1 MLIEKHLSFAKLNIT
16 VYDFENKGDELEAHS
31 HKEGAT
37 HISNC
42 SRGSVL
48 VITDEWSKTLVS
60 GDIIEFFADQ
70 NHAIVA
76 LEDNSR
82 IVNIPKYG

>member
-1 MLIEKHLSFAKLNIT
+1 MLIERLLTFGKLDLT
-16 VYDFENKGDELEAHS
+16 VYDFEYCGDELESHS
-31 HKEGAT
+31 HKEGGT
-37 HISNC
+37 HITTC
-42 SRGSVL
+42 SRGSVS
-48 VITDEWSKTLVS
+48 VITDEWTKILKN

-82 IVNIPKYG
+82 IMNVPKYV

>member
-1 MLIEKHLSFAKLNIT
+1 MLIEKHLSFAKLNVI
-16 VYDFENKGDELEAHS
+16 VYDFENKGDELEMHF
-31 HKEGAT
+31 HKENAT
-37 HISNC
+37 HISTC

-48 VITDEWSKTLVS
+48 VTTDEWSKTLLS

-70 NHAIVA
+70 NHSIVA

-82 IVNIPKYG
+82 VMNIPKYG

>member
-1 MLIEKHLSFAKLNIT
+1 MLIEKNLSFAKLNII
-16 VYDFENKGDELEAHS
+16 VYDFENTGDELETHS
-31 HKEGAT
+31 HKESGT
-37 HISNC
+37 HISTC

-48 VITDEWSKTLVS
+48 VTTDEWSKTLVS

-70 NHAIVA
+70 NHSIVA

-82 IVNIPKYG
+82 ILNIPKYG

>member
-1 MLIEKHLSFAKLNIT
+1 MLIEKNLSFAKLNIT
-16 VYDFENKGDELEAHS
+16 VYDFEFKGDELKAHS
-31 HKEGAT
+31 HKESAT

-70 NHAIVA
+70 NHSIVA

-82 IVNIPKYG
+82 VMNIPKYG